1 MKENTSRNKHDN
13 YRTEFGLQRLIEG
26 LQEYKLI
33 RELNSK
39 NIKGIIKHYEFK
51 FYEYKPFDNYEIYRY
66 HYIIFMELGSKDLYS
81 LIEEKIETNSTWT
94 PNECLIIMK

>member
-1 MKENTSRNKHDN
+1 MKENTNRNKHDN

-66 HYIIFMELGSKDLYS
+66 HYIILMELGSKDLNS

-94 PNECLIIMK
+94 PN